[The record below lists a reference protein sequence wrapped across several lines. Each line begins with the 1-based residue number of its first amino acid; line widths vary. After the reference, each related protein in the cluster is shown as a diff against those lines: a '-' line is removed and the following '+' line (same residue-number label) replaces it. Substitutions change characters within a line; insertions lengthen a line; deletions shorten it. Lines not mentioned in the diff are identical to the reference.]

1 MNEETKERILLNCES
16 YEFHNEQL
24 HKTEKEYFNRL
35 DNLLEDLGSIS
46 RLMEPESVY
55 KPSDIIINKLKQ
67 VRNSGHEYIATS
79 TKFEME
85 MQELLKHAP
94 DMADLEIEYD
104 THKTTFLFLSDFMDE
119 LEQSLMLQGKMREAI
134 TKQLELFK
142 GYE

>member
-1 MNEETKERILLNCES
+1 MNDETRERILLNFES

-35 DNLLEDLGSIS
+35 DDLLEDLGSIS
-46 RLMEPESVY
+46 RLMEPDSVY
-55 KPSDIIINKLKQ
+55 KPSDIIINKLK
-67 VRNSGHEYIATS
+67 RLRDSGHEYIASS

-85 MQELLKHAP
+85 MQELLQHAP

-104 THKTTFLFLSDFMDE
+104 THKTTFLFLSDFIDE
-119 LEQSLMLQGKMREAI
+119 LEQSLMLQGKMRESI